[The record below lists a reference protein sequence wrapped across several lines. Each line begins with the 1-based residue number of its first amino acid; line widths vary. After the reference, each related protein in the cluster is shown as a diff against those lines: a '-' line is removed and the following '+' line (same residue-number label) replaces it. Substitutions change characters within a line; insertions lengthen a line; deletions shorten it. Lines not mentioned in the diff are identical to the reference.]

1 MFQQSFLPPLQ
12 PFGENS
18 HFVGATNNFQP
29 PSPAPAA
36 PYANERASI
45 DLDEDDGVEASK
57 SVKKRY
63 WSHDE
68 EVRLASAWLNTSK
81 DPIHGNDKK
90 SDSFWGQ
97 ITKEFN
103 QNSQQDHHR
112 DTNSLKIH
120 WTCLSKMINEFNGY
134 WISVCKMNKSGYS
147 DDQLM
152 EEAQK
157 RYEKKNEKPFTLIH
171 WWKILKDEPKWCTFV
186 AQSEKD
192 KSKKNSQAIDV
203 DDKAEQRPIG
213 RESAKQERR
222 GKRKADQV
230 LDGIEILGEN
240 INKIVEVT
248 QERKKEREQTIE
260 AQLEIC
266 RMNLQTAKDHKEAKL
281 LEAYTALLARDTS
294 QMSAEGKISHEKTL
308 LKMEKMIFKNDDE
321 P

>member
-1 MFQQSFLPPLQ
+1 M
-12 PFGENS
+12 NRN
-18 HFVGATNNFQP
+18 GAH
-29 PSPAPAA
+29 
-36 PYANERASI
+36 
-45 DLDEDDGVEASK
+45 L
-57 SVKKRY
+57 
-63 WSHDE
+63 
-68 EVRLASAWLNTSK
+68 LLN
-81 DPIHGNDKK
+81 
-90 SDSFWGQ
+90 Q
-97 ITKEFN
+97 
-103 QNSQQDHHR
+103 R
-112 DTNSLKIH
+112 KI
-120 WTCLSKMINEFNGY
+120 K
-134 WISVCKMNKSGYS
+134 
-147 DDQLM
+147 
-152 EEAQK
+152 A
-157 RYEKKNEKPFTLIH
+157 
-171 WWKILKDEPKWCTFV
+171 
-186 AQSEKD
+186 
-192 KSKKNSQAIDV
+192 KKNSQAIDV

-281 LEAYTALLARDTS
+281 LEAYTALLAQDTS

>member
-1 MFQQSFLPPLQ
+1 VQ
-12 PFGENS
+12 
-18 HFVGATNNFQP
+18 
-29 PSPAPAA
+29 
-36 PYANERASI
+36 
-45 DLDEDDGVEASK
+45 
-57 SVKKRY
+57 
-63 WSHDE
+63 
-68 EVRLASAWLNTSK
+68 ASAWLNTSK
-81 DPIHGNDKK
+81 DPIHGNEKK
-90 SDSFWGQ
+90 SDSFWSQ

-103 QNSQQDHHR
+103 QNKQREHHR

-120 WTCLSKMINEFNGY
+120 WTRLSKMINEFNGY

-152 EEAQK
+152 DEAQK

-192 KSKKNSQAIDV
+192 KSKKNGQAIDV
-203 DDKAEQRPIG
+203 DGIAEQRPIG

-230 LDGIEILGEN
+230 MDGIEILGEN

-260 AQLEIC
+260 AQLEIS
-266 RMNLQTAKDHKEAKL
+266 RMSLQTAKEHKEAKL
-281 LEAYTALLARDTS
+281 LEAYTSLLARDTS
-294 QMSAEGKISHEKTL
+294 QMSAEAKISHEKTL
-308 LKMEKMIFKNDDE
+308 VKMEKMIFKNDDE